1 MKLETDLM
9 ASDDEEDKE
18 EIEPVDEED
27 RAFIENEAR
36 RENYPS
42 FYRRLNVELDHGRR
56 QEQRKRQE
64 EMADSEG
71 LLFGEEQIR
80 DNKVL
85 NKLAE

>member
-1 MKLETDLM
+1 
-9 ASDDEEDKE
+9 
-18 EIEPVDEED
+18 V
-27 RAFIENEAR
+27 R
-36 RENYPS
+36 RENYPC
-42 FYRRLNVELDHGRR
+42 FYRRLNVDLDHGRR

-64 EMADSEG
+64 EMADSED